1 MPRLAHPAR
10 WLALVVIVI
19 APFIPDVQ
27 PPVERDPE
35 LDIELVRAAE
45 VRYRGI
51 TGTFEELTRAY
62 ALTAYTDAEML
73 GWTTRPS
80 LQYPETETL
89 VTCRF
94 RVSGTRQD
102 AETNDEV
109 RNLRDRVDEELL
121 VTWRLGTLSSVQVTP
136 GDDYARDAIN
146 TLRHTIDDYLS
157 SMVLL
162 IEDLPLCSAAAADDT
177 VGFAHQGEILLRQM
191 QQEGWSQVRVPAD
204 SVMGWLPDSV
214 LTDVSPQ

>member
-1 MPRLAHPAR
+1 MPQPVRLAR
-10 WLALVVIVI
+10 LLALIII
-19 APFIPDVQ
+19 ATVPFMPDVQ

-35 LDIELVRAAE
+35 LEIELVRAAE

-51 TGTFEELTRAY
+51 TGSFDEMTRAY
-62 ALTAYTDAEML
+62 ALTAYTDSELLDWSA
-73 GWTTRPS
+73 RPS

-94 RVSGTRQD
+94 QVSGHRQD
-102 AETNDEV
+102 LDMNDEV
-109 RNLRDRVDEELL
+109 RHLRAQIDGELL
-121 VTWRLGTLSSVQVTP
+121 VTWRLSTLSSVQVTP
-136 GDDYARDAIN
+136 ADDYARDALN

-162 IEDLPLCSAAAADDT
+162 IEDLPMRSAAAAEDT
-177 VGFAHQGEILLRQM
+177 IGFARQGEILLRQE
-191 QQEGWSQVRVPAD
+191 QRNGWSRVRVPAD

-214 LTDVSPQ
+214 LTQVDPR